1 MTNNTK
7 FHVPYGGLTKLK
19 REIAELK
26 ERELN
31 DPNFGHYK
39 TTHEKEFPG
48 YPAGLY
54 ADAHRPPENGTAKSI
69 KPPAKSEFTTTAQA
83 NFGWKQQT
91 KEEPI
96 RTGTA
101 SGQRRNNPHPHE
113 AFMTWKL
120 NKRKIAVDT
129 EKLGAEDDSELKKIL
144 RDQVTST
151 YQNAFHDNTPNIK
164 EMRARAARELE
175 NWQNP
180 KLPPTPPPVE
190 ERAPINQ
197 RKVPQEIKAAQ
208 RAWRGQ
214 VQQEFATNANLS
226 TNTVTYGK
234 PVHHKHLDD
243 NTTRYGCNKNKMNAA
258 IGAVPTVIKYNT
270 TQPPPC
276 TSYKSQFAEK
286 K

>member
-1 MTNNTK
+1 M
-7 FHVPYGGLTKLK
+7 G
-19 REIAELK
+19 
-26 ERELN
+26 
-31 DPNFGHYK
+31 
-39 TTHEKEFPG
+39 
-48 YPAGLY
+48 
-54 ADAHRPPENGTAKSI
+54 
-69 KPPAKSEFTTTAQA
+69 KSEFTTTAQA

-96 RTGTA
+96 RTRTA

-180 KLPPTPPPVE
+180 PENGTAKSIKPP
-190 ERAPINQ
+190 
-197 RKVPQEIKAAQ
+197 
-208 RAWRGQ
+208 
-214 VQQEFATNANLS
+214 
-226 TNTVTYGK
+226 
-234 PVHHKHLDD
+234 
-243 NTTRYGCNKNKMNAA
+243 
-258 IGAVPTVIKYNT
+258 
-270 TQPPPC
+270 
-276 TSYKSQFAEK
+276 
-286 K
+286 